1 MRIISENDMNIGEVI
16 AEKRK
21 ELGLSQKEVA
31 ERAGLTY
38 QSILNAEKGKS
49 CTVKTIKKICSTLG
63 LSIEIK

>member
-1 MRIISENDMNIGEVI
+1 MNIGEVI

-21 ELGLSQKEVA
+21 EPGLSQKEVA

-49 CTVKTIKKICSTLG
+49 CTVNTIRKICSTLG